1 MTKRG
6 RPPWTPPPLEEVER
20 LAAQGLT
27 QAQIALC
34 LGIAEDTLYEKK
46 KQLAEFSEAIKRG
59 QARGIQTVTNQLFE
73 LCREKSLGAICFY
86 LKTRGQGNW
95 TERQAGELTITR
107 EIGHSRILEKLLP
120 ELSQSGEEQETRA
133 DSRDY

>member
-6 RPPWTPPPLEEVER
+6 RPPWTPSPLEEVER

-120 ELSQSGEEQETRA
+120 ELSQSGEEQET
-133 DSRDY
+133 